1 MKKCEYCGKEH
12 DGSYGSGRFCSSKCA
27 RKYSNSKMT
36 DESRKRR
43 DAGLRKGGVIA
54 AERKKKKGKK
64 KRKNNIKSVDN
75 KALHTLSKGKIGEL
89 LVAAKFIDH
98 GYDVFIP
105 LVDKSGIDLIVKKDD
120 NIKKIQV
127 KTSATTDEEKSVSCF
142 SLTKHNRHIS
152 HGTYTQHKKRYS
164 TNDIDM
170 FALYST
176 VFDDVYLVE
185 NSSNTPMSFRIRNRY
200 SSPKGTQ
207 PSVVHLASDYQ
218 IDKVL
223 DEIDMGCNQS
233 DIIDGEFIEFD
244 DENNEDD

>member
-120 NIKKIQV
+120 DMKKIQV
-127 KTSATTDEEKSVSCF
+127 KTSSAIDSKHNSTLF
-142 SLTKHNRHIS
+142 RLTKKERHIKS
-152 HGTYTQHKKRYS
+152 GRYYQKTKRYS
-164 TNDIDM
+164 KDDIDM

-176 VFDDVYLVE
+176 AFNDIYLIENNNDV
-185 NSSNTPMSFRIRNRY
+185 PMSFTIRDNY

-223 DEIDMGCNQS
+223 DELDMGYTQS